1 MSGKKFSS
9 PWITYEIKKL
19 TRIRDRTH
27 KKMKKSNCP
36 RLKKIVKE
44 LNRQIQKNVRRSHWD
59 HVNSLFAKQKD
70 DPDPHEKN
78 KRFWS
83 YIKKQK
89 ASNVGVPP
97 LKDQGHLITKAKEK
111 AQVLNKQFN
120 SAFSDGKQY
129 TDADINSKC
138 KPPEQKAPPC
148 KKSPLTRME

>member
-1 MSGKKFSS
+1 
-9 PWITYEIKKL
+9 
-19 TRIRDRTH
+19 
-27 KKMKKSNCP
+27 MKKSNCP

>member
-1 MSGKKFSS
+1 MSGKKFSP
-9 PWITYEIKKL
+9 PWITYEIKKKL

-27 KKMKKSNCP
+27 KKMKKSNSP

-83 YIKKQK
+83 YIKKTKSFQCW
-89 ASNVGVPP
+89 SPP
-97 LKDQGHLITKAKEK
+97 PQRSRTPDHKSQRKGPSSESTI
-111 AQVLNKQFN
+111 QFCL
-120 SAFSDGKQY
+120 Q
-129 TDADINSKC
+129 
-138 KPPEQKAPPC
+138 
-148 KKSPLTRME
+148 